1 MSKSA
6 CELST
11 NKRFI
16 ELSSKTNSKNRL
28 LLKDSS
34 RTHKT
39 ECHLS
44 LNPCMS
50 EKEKIPDFEIRTE
63 PLHDFQ
69 NTEEKKSSIILFNRN
84 YQKDSECELIK
95 KESLEKNKKPLFLEI
110 PSPEINQKSVFTE
123 KSSVANCLI
132 CCDKPPNAVFMDCGH
147 GG

>member
-16 ELSSKTNSKNRL
+16 ELSKASSKNRL
-28 LLKDSS
+28 FKDSN

-39 ECHLS
+39 ECHLF
-44 LNPCMS
+44 MS
-50 EKEKIPDFEIRTE
+50 CKDKIQDFEIKTE
-63 PLHDFQ
+63 PIHDFQ
-69 NTEEKKSSIILFNRN
+69 NSEEKKSSIILFNRN
-84 YQKDSECELIK
+84 YQKESEMELIQ
-95 KESLEKNKKPLFLEI
+95 KEPLEKNTKPLLLEI
-110 PSPEINQKSVFTE
+110 PSPELNRRSVFTE